1 MHILTLSRLLKRTAF
16 AAGLSLAAL
25 ASQAQ
30 IVLGQSI
37 ALTGGLS
44 EHGKAVQR
52 GAQLHFDLVNA
63 AGGIGGQRVTIKT
76 LDDEG
81 KADKAAA
88 NVRNLIERDLV
99 LAIFGGIEGGP
110 CTSSLK
116 VAVELKTPF
125 IACMAGSPEMREPFD
140 SHVFTVRAPHL
151 AEFEHIIAMAASYGY
166 TKFGF
171 LHSDSDTGRK
181 HLANVN
187 RALAARKLAPA
198 RAFVLASGIKPDTL
212 VKELLA
218 SDTQVVFNH
227 GAYDFYG
234 DMILQVRNTSS
245 RNINF
250 FAINSGIAQL
260 ARKLGPQGRGLTFTS
275 VVPFPNSGR
284 EAIAREFRKAYA
296 TVFPNE
302 IPSLSSMEGYISAKV
317 MTEGLKRAGSGANLT
332 RESLLVAM
340 DRLGTVNLGNF
351 LVHYAPGNHTGSTF
365 VDTAV
370 INADGRFVH

>member
-1 MHILTLSRLLKRTAF
+1 
-16 AAGLSLAAL
+16 
-25 ASQAQ
+25 
-30 IVLGQSI
+30 
-37 ALTGGLS
+37 
-44 EHGKAVQR
+44 
-52 GAQLHFDLVNA
+52 
-63 AGGIGGQRVTIKT
+63 
-76 LDDEG
+76 
-81 KADKAAA
+81 
-88 NVRNLIERDLV
+88 
-99 LAIFGGIEGGP
+99 
-110 CTSSLK
+110 
-116 VAVELKTPF
+116 
-125 IACMAGSPEMREPFD
+125 
-140 SHVFTVRAPHL
+140 
-151 AEFEHIIAMAASYGY
+151 MAASYGY

-296 TVFPNE
+296 TAFPNE

-340 DRLGTVNLGNF
+340 DSLGTVNLGNF
-351 LVHYAPGNHTGSTF
+351 VVHYAPGNHTGSTF